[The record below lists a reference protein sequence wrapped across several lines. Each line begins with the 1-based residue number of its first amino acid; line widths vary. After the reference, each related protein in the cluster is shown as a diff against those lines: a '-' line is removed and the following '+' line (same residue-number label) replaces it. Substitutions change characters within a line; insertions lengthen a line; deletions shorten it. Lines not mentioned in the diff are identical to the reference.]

1 MFILVIRYQIDVL
14 MSLIQHRKVEIEE
27 VNIRLDRWFK
37 RHFPNLPLSRFY
49 KLLRTGQIRV
59 DGKRAKPDLRL
70 SFNQNIRIPPIQSK
84 NFTVS
89 NSSRRLKT
97 SDADYMRKLVLYMD
111 DEIIV
116 IDKPAGL
123 AVQGG
128 SRTNRHLDGML
139 DTLRFDASERPKLVH
154 RLDKDTSG
162 VMILA
167 RTTLAARWLAKNFNG
182 RNIRKVYWAITV
194 GKPEKDSGRIDL
206 PLSKLAS
213 GGRERVGV
221 DQGNGK
227 MAITDYQV
235 IEYVG
240 ARVTWI
246 ALWPRTGRT
255 HQLRA
260 HCVAI
265 GCPILG
271 DGKYGGRDAF
281 IDGLPS
287 AAKRLQLFA
296 REITIPKISFG
307 SPRVHVV
314 APLPKHMA
322 EVWQNFEFQKE
333 PDREPFE

>member
-1 MFILVIRYQIDVL
+1 
-14 MSLIQHRKVEIEE
+14 MSLIEYRKVEAEE

-37 RHFPNLPLSRFY
+37 RHFPNLPVSRLH

-59 DGKRAKPDLRL
+59 DGKRAKPDFRL
-70 SFNQNIRIPPIQSK
+70 SFNQKIRIPPIQSK
-84 NFTVS
+84 NLTAS
-89 NSSRRLKT
+89 NSSYLLKT
-97 SDADYMRKLVLYMD
+97 KDSDYMRKLVLYID

-128 SRTNRHLDGML
+128 SRTIRHLDGML
-139 DTLRFDASERPKLVH
+139 DTLRFGAPERPKLVH

-167 RTTLAARWLAKNFNG
+167 RTTLVARWLAKNFNG
-182 RNIRKVYWAITV
+182 RKIKKVYWAITV
-194 GKPEKDSGRIDL
+194 GKPEKDFGRIDL
-206 PLSKLAS
+206 PLGKFSLR
-213 GGRERVGV
+213 GGERVGV

-227 MAITDYQV
+227 SAITDYQV
-235 IEYVG
+235 IECLG
-240 ARVTWI
+240 KQLSWI

-271 DGKYGGRDAF
+271 DGKYGGRNAF
-281 IDGLPS
+281 VDGLPN
-287 AAKRLQLFA
+287 AARRLQLFA
-296 REITIPKISFG
+296 REITIPKLFG
-307 SPRVHVV
+307 GPRVHVV

-322 EVWQNFEFQKE
+322 EVWRNFEFQNN
-333 PDREPFE
+333 PDREPFGDMN